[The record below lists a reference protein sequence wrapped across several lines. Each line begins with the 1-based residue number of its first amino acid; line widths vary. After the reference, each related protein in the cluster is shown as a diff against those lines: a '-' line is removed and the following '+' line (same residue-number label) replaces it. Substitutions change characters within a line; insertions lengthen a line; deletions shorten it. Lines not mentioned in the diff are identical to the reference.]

1 MHTFRQVSQFE
12 AWVSEPLGSKEA
24 EGSNRNNKS
33 LAHTTHS
40 ISFRV
45 FKVITLCAFSWS
57 CVYSPKNVCTLCK
70 VCMRLFQF
78 YLIHVTIFSI
88 SRSAVLKCPL
98 CTAWVFSN
106 FLGPQIHCLR
116 FSPIVFS
123 LGVFS
128 HHLIIQFHIC
138 CKQEITLISDFL
150 PQITLKRFLKL
161 PGLKSLHYSRPWPLT
176 VLLVSERRAPCA
188 SKPLGPGHP
197 TALHSGPAES
207 STRRSPTPR
216 RALVS
221 S

>member
-1 MHTFRQVSQFE
+1 MINHWYLPHISFLSECTKVARGYHFVCIFMKLCSQAQKMCAHFERFAWDSSSSIWFMWLSLVSQD
-12 AWVSEPLGSKEA
+12 L
-24 EGSNRNNKS
+24 
-33 LAHTTHS
+33 
-40 ISFRV
+40 
-45 FKVITLCAFSWS
+45 LC
-57 CVYSPKNVCTLCK
+57 Y
-70 VCMRLFQF
+70 
-78 YLIHVTIFSI
+78 I
-88 SRSAVLKCPL
+88 KCPL
-98 CTAWVFSN
+98 CTAWVASN